1 MTEVLI
7 WVLEPIA
14 HADDPTWQDRHIW
27 TCVTVAAES
36 PAFARLAA
44 EEWVLD
50 DGLKQPGNE
59 SPSRIA
65 GFRDEKLYS
74 VTALPRSQWTEEVPV
89 TRGVLRAV

>member
-1 MTEVLI
+1 MTELAL

-14 HADDPTWQDRHIW
+14 HADDPTWQGRRIW
-27 TCVTVAAES
+27 ARVIVAAES

-44 EEWVLD
+44 EDWALD
-50 DGLKQPGNE
+50 DGVKQPGNE

-74 VTALPRSQWTEEVPV
+74 VAAVPRNEWTEEVPV